1 MKYRAILNFDYTNV
15 TPNEFSR
22 LKLALVEADW
32 FHVETSAFTI
42 ETSNLGEIWQGIEL
56 VAKQSSSAGE
66 LSALTFH
73 IQGSDDF
80 SKSVPIVSG
89 IKPANAFD
97 GIKAK
102 LFPTP

>member
-15 TPNEFSR
+15 NSNDFSR
-22 LKLALVEADW
+22 LKLALVEAHW
-32 FHVETSAFTI
+32 LHVETSAFTI
-42 ETSNLGEIWQGIEL
+42 ETTNLGEIWQGIEL

-80 SKSVPIVSG
+80 SNSVPIASG
-89 IKPANAFD
+89 LKPANAFD
-97 GIKAK
+97 VIKAK
-102 LFPTP
+102 PFPTP